1 MENKPEHE
9 HLIRVVRL
17 TLAPERLGDFMF
29 MFNNIKQK
37 IRNTAGCLHLEL
49 LQDTIHPNIVTTYS
63 LWEDEAALNAYRK
76 SALFTEVWPTT
87 KQMFAAPPVAFSSR
101 QVHVLP

>member
-1 MENKPEHE
+1 MKNKTAHE
-9 HLIRVVRL
+9 YLVRIVRL
-17 TLAPERLGDFMF
+17 TLAPERLDDFMF
-29 MFNNIKQK
+29 MFDNIKLD

-49 LQDTIHPNIVTTYS
+49 LQDTVHPNIVTTYS
-63 LWEDEAALNAYRK
+63 FWEDEAALNAYRK
-76 SALFTEVWPTT
+76 SALFTQVWPKT